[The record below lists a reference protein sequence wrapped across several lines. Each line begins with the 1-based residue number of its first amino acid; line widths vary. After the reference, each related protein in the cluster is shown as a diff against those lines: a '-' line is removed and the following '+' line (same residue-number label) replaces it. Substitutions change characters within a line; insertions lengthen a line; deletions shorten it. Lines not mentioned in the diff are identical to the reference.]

1 MPDGSIPQSGATG
14 QGHAGTQ
21 ADANA
26 DDSSLNAGAASA
38 RIQPRV
44 RGSESHQSATQ
55 TEPDEYE
62 RATGERLSQTLDI
75 NSWEPA
81 QRLAESYGRFER
93 EVADAVRTEALVR
106 NDVRK
111 QVLPILSQAPHAPR
125 GAGHYRVSPGQLK
138 DVQNKILFNGL
149 TQAADGTSVVFE
161 TLPVKM
167 VQIGVALV
175 NYCGDNGTWGHRIY
189 RRDVRMRG
197 GNLVEDAIAILERR
211 ARRDGERQVSVTELL
226 RRAVMTYGERAVLT
240 YKATAPWRMGHGNP
254 LAYELL
260 TGSGDARIIG
270 ISLPVLRDLVLDH
283 KQFVFIPSGTKDD
296 LLLTIGNALLPLE
309 YAIVKDFS
317 EYLADLL
324 AGHYRGEEFEQM
336 HVRLEDFKA
345 AAGPSLIMGVFR
357 ASAFAPPQVFYAHAD
372 HAHEA
377 ALIAMADAMLVDHR
391 GFPMLL
397 DLADRLCVGLFGAD
411 TLVRPATAAYAQA
424 QEGTQYLPERRTRTA

>member
-1 MPDGSIPQSGATG
+1 MPDGSIPQSETI
-14 QGHAGTQ
+14 TQ
-21 ADANA
+21 ANA
-26 DDSSLNAGAASA
+26 RLQTDSFAGNSPQKDSGGSV
-38 RIQPRV
+38 RMQPRV
-44 RGSESHQSATQ
+44 PGPRPQGGTQ
-55 TEPDEYE
+55 TEPDDYE

-75 NSWEPA
+75 NSWDPA
-81 QRLAESYGRFER
+81 HRLAETYGRFER
-93 EVADAVRTEALVR
+93 EVAEAVRTETLVR
-106 NDVRK
+106 SEVRQ
-111 QVLPILSQAPHAPR
+111 QVLPLLARASGAPL
-125 GAGHYRVSPGQLK
+125 GAGHYHVTLSQLR
-138 DVQNKILFNGL
+138 DVQNKVLFNGL
-149 TQAADGTSVVFE
+149 TQAADGTSVVFD

-167 VQIGVALV
+167 VQIGVGLV

-211 ARRDGERQVSVTELL
+211 ARRADERQPSITELL

-240 YKATAPWRMGHGNP
+240 YKADAPWRMGHGNP
-254 LAYELL
+254 LSYELL

-270 ISLPVLRDLVLDH
+270 IALPVLRDLVLDH
-283 KQFVFIPSGTKDD
+283 KQFVFVPSLTKDE

-317 EYLADLL
+317 EYLGDIL
-324 AGHYRGEEFEQM
+324 AGHYRGEGFEQM
-336 HVRLEDFKA
+336 HTRLEDFRA
-345 AAGPSLIMGVFR
+345 AAGPALIMGVFR

-397 DLADRLCVGLFGAD
+397 DLADRLCVGLFGTDA
-411 TLVRPATAAYAQA
+411 LIRPATAAYAQA
-424 QEGTQYLPERRTRTA
+424 QQGTQYLPERRTRSA